1 MSQFQVIINTNGN
14 LLCYGGYVIDLTAA
28 TTTYEVVG
36 GEPVAVTSYNRN
48 VRFAIPPNSVFMG
61 GGGGNVYSDGTL
73 TGTFA
78 PIGWFT
84 RIDVNEWEDQ
94 YGNILSRDEFG
105 VGYITIDAD
114 VIADCSTLGTIAP
127 TGTFSS
133 TTFGEDTYNGGTPF
147 TLTLTDDGAQ
157 VISTA
162 TVTINA
168 GTAQAGSYELT
179 DWHEWTSVDDADF
192 VLTTNTDGTA
202 QISDAT
208 DVIAERGQTV
218 ADDPAGGYVA
228 TAYGQLT
235 YNDDLPFV
243 ADVTLNPIAPKEG
256 YIYVELT
263 LSSGALTGI
272 SELIFA
278 ASLPTNTSTREI
290 VPIAY
295 SDGLGS
301 VIQIH
306 EGPIYFR

>member
-1 MSQFQVIINTNGN
+1 MSQFTVTIDDSGN
-14 LLCYGGYVIDLTAA
+14 MQCDGGYVIDLTTGTTEYTVIGGAPQTSLNYQFGIRYAA
-28 TTTYEVVG
+28 RG
-36 GEPVAVTSYNRN
+36 NP
-48 VRFAIPPNSVFMG
+48 IFMG

-84 RIDVNEWEDQ
+84 RIDVNEWQDR

-157 VISTA
+157 VISTSV
-162 TVTINA
+162 VTFEA
-168 GTAQAGSYELT
+168 GTAQSGEYELT
-179 DWHEWTSVDDADF
+179 DWHQWTSVDDADF
-192 VLTTNTDGTA
+192 FLTTNTDGTA

-208 DVIAERGQTV
+208 DVIAERAAAF
-218 ADDPAGGYVA
+218 ADNPSGTYIA
-228 TAYGQLT
+228 TTYGKLT
-235 YNDDLPFV
+235 YNDENFFV
-243 ADVTLNPIAPKEG
+243 AEVQLDPVSPQEG

-263 LSSGALTGI
+263 LSSGALTGA
-272 SELIFA
+272 SEPIFA

>member
-1 MSQFQVIINTNGN
+1 MSQFQVIISASGN
-14 LLCYGGYVIDLTAA
+14 LICYGGYVIDMTAA
-28 TTTYEVVG
+28 TTTYQVIG
-36 GEPVAVTSYNRN
+36 GQPLAALYYQQG
-48 VRFAIPPNSVFMG
+48 VRMSLPPNTAFCG

-105 VGYITIDAD
+105 VGFITIDAD

-179 DWHEWTSVDDADF
+179 DWHEWTSVDDPDF

-208 DVIAERGQTV
+208 DVIAERAEFV
-218 ADDPAGGYVA
+218 ADDPTGAYLS
-228 TAYGQLT
+228 TAYGELT
-235 YNDDLPFV
+235 YNSELPFV
-243 ADVTLNPIAPKEG
+243 ADVQIEPASPQEG

-263 LSSGALTGI
+263 ISSGALTGA
-272 SELIFA
+272 SEPIFA